1 MEKWIQRNIVKSTNE
16 CDLFEES
23 YEELK
28 QLLKVDEDVIY

>member
-23 YEELK
+23 CEELEP
-28 QLLKVDEDVIY
+28 LLKGDEDATY